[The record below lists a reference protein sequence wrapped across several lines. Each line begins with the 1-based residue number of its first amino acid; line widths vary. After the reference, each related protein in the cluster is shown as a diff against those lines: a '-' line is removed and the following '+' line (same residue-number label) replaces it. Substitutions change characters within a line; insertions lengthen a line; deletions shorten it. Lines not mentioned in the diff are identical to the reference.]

1 MVMKVVTPPMIS
13 RHTKEDVEKVR
24 SA

>member
-13 RHTKEDVEKVR
+13 RRTKEEVEKVR